1 MKGFVRLVAVLVA
14 GLALI
19 AVLAGCNGSA
29 GERPAGAALPQDFP
43 VAQVPLV
50 DGTVLT
56 ADGTRADGWAV
67 TVQGVAADGNILD
80 SAVTT
85 LTDAGFTESQRTTE
99 GGQRVVILSATKD
112 STDYWVQVGSTP
124 GAAGGPGS
132 VFYQVSVE

>member
-19 AVLAGCNGSA
+19 AVLAGCNGSEE
-29 GERPAGAALPQDFP
+29 ERPAGAALPQDFP

-50 DGTVLT
+50 EGTVLT